1 MANDLMI
8 PESGIPAHILALG
21 AAAVAADNEAALGGV
36 STGMPPRIKINGTK
50 FALVSADGTELP
62 FPASKLVIGPDENQY
77 MPIVVLK
84 AKPALS
90 KQFYLKKYNKDEE
103 GASPDCWSDDGQRPA
118 VGVVAPISE
127 VCASC
132 PKNAFGSGTDQDGN
146 PTKGK
151 ACSDNKVL
159 ATFVPGF
166 GVFALKIPPA
176 SLKNWGGFVK
186 KLTSANIPVTA
197 IKTFVGFEPTSSSPV
212 LVFQFGGFVDEKA
225 MPKLQAMAAT
235 PEVME
240 IIGGAAAAP
249 TQKALPASQEVI
261 DQPPAEDEA
270 KKKAAADAAAKKKA
284 DAAAKKKKA
293 DEAAAAALAAK
304 TPPPGDDLD
313 LDMSFESNDPAPS
326 ADAGGTSDDEL
337 AAALGL

>member
-21 AAAVAADNEAALGGV
+21 AAAAAADNADALGGV

-103 GASPDCWSDDGQRPA
+103 GATPDCWSDDGQRPG

-127 VCASC
+127 VCANC

-225 MPKLQAMAAT
+225 MPKLQAMAT
-235 PEVME
+235 SPEVLE
-240 IIGGAAAAP
+240 IIGGTAP
-249 TQKALPASQEVI
+249 APAQKALPASQEVI

-270 KKKAAADAAAKKKA
+270 KKNAVAAAAKKKA

-293 DEAAAAALAAK
+293 DEAAAAAAK

-313 LDMSFESNDPAPS
+313 LDMSFDSGDTAPPV
-326 ADAGGTSDDEL
+326 DAGGTSDDEL

>member
-21 AAAVAADNEAALGGV
+21 AAAAAADNADALGGV

-103 GASPDCWSDDGQRPA
+103 GASPDCWSEDGQRPA

-127 VCASC
+127 VCANC

-225 MPKLQAMAAT
+225 MPKLQAMAAS
-235 PEVME
+235 PEVLE
-240 IIGGAAAAP
+240 IIGGTAP

-261 DQPPAEDEA
+261 DQPAEDEA
-270 KKKAAADAAAKKKA
+270 KKNAVAAAAKKKA

-313 LDMSFESNDPAPS
+313 LDMSFDSGDTAPPV
-326 ADAGGTSDDEL
+326 DAGGTSDDEL